1 MNNNYIDDIILENT
15 RIIHRN
21 FEGRPG
27 QYNRAGDRS
36 FSAVIDPSLVEGLRE
51 QGWQVRELPPRE
63 GVDGSESLFFIPVR
77 VNFESNRPPRIALAM
92 KNGLVELD
100 EKTVKTLDQAEIIK
114 VDCAL
119 HPHKWENNGKSG
131 VKAYLRSMFV
141 TIRED
146 TLAEKYEAMYSS
158 NAATP
163 QFPEDN

>member
-21 FEGRPG
+21 FEGRAG

-36 FSAVIDPSLVEGLRE
+36 FSAVIAPELVDSLRE

-63 GVDGSESLFFIPVR
+63 GVDGAESLYVIPVR

-92 KNGLVELD
+92 KNNLVELD
-100 EKTVKTLDQAEIIK
+100 KDTVKTLDQAEIVK
-114 VDCAL
+114 VDCSL

-146 TLAEKYEAMYSS
+146 TLAEKYEAMYS
-158 NAATP
+158 NAP
-163 QFPEDN
+163 QFPEEN